1 MRKAR
6 VHEGGARALAIRLII
21 VFGIISLFSDAIFEG
36 ARSVNG
42 PYLETLG
49 ADAALV
55 GLVAG
60 LAEMLGYL
68 VRLLT
73 GAWADR
79 SKAYW
84 AFTIAGYATLAS
96 VPLLALTGAWRTA
109 ALFIVLERVGK
120 AIRSPA
126 KDTILSTATRQ
137 VGTGFGFG
145 LHQAMDQTGAIL
157 GPLVFALVF
166 AFGGKAGASVAEYQ
180 AAYRWLWLPF
190 GALMA
195 ILLVAFFRMP
205 DPERLEPIVPAAGEA
220 DRLTGIFRLYVAFTF
235 VTTLGFTS
243 WAILGFHFKAKGVLT
258 DAEIPLFYAI
268 AMGVDGLTALLVG
281 LGYDWMKRRSGRERG
296 GLSALAIIP
305 VFSML
310 IPVFGFSSSKGLAIA
325 AAAVWG
331 VVMGAHETIMK
342 SAIADIT
349 PMKKRG
355 TGYGIFNSA
364 YGLAVFAGSAGM
376 GLLYDL
382 SLGLVVAL
390 SVAIEAAALAVFVFL
405 RREALRG
412 EGDSG
417 EISEPRD
424 TRRRPS

>member
-1 MRKAR
+1 MQ
-6 VHEGGARALAIRLII
+6 LIV
-21 VFGIISLFSDAIFEG
+21 VFGIISLFSDSIFES

-60 LAEMLGYL
+60 LAELLGYL

-84 AFTIAGYATLAS
+84 AFTIAGYATLAA
-96 VPLLALTGAWRTA
+96 VPFLAFAGTWRAA

-145 LHQAMDQTGAIL
+145 LHQAMDQVGAIL
-157 GPLVFALVF
+157 GPLVFTVVF
-166 AFGGKAGASVAEYQ
+166 VLGGSAKASVAEYQ
-180 AAYRWLWLPF
+180 GAYRWLWIPF

-195 ILLVAFFRMP
+195 VLLFAFFRVP
-205 DPERLEPIVPAAGEA
+205 DPESSFEPVVPRPREE
-220 DRLTGIFRLYVAFTF
+220 DKLTPVFWLYVAFTF
-235 VTTLGFTS
+235 VATLGFAG
-243 WAILGFHFKAKGVLT
+243 WALLGFHFKAAGILS

-268 AMGVDGLTALLVG
+268 AMGVDGATALVVG
-281 LGYDWMKRRSGRERG
+281 LLYDRLKRRTGRESG
-296 GLSALAIIP
+296 GLGLLVAVPFLSALIP
-305 VFSML
+305 L
-310 IPVFGFSSSKGLAIA
+310 LGFSSSRGLAMA

-331 VVMGAHETIMK
+331 VVMGIHETIMK

-355 TGYGIFNSA
+355 TGYGIFNTA
-364 YGLAVFAGSAGM
+364 YGLGLFAGSAAM
-376 GLLYDL
+376 GLAYDA
-382 SLGLVVAL
+382 SPAWVIAMAL
-390 SVAIEAAALAVFVFL
+390 AAEAAALGLFL
-405 RREALRG
+405 VMRRQARRG
-412 EGDSG
+412 
-417 EISEPRD
+417 
-424 TRRRPS
+424 

>member
-1 MRKAR
+1 MRNAQQRKS
-6 VHEGGARALAIRLII
+6 ARALAIRII
-21 VFGIISLFSDAIFEG
+21 VGFGVISLFSDTIFEG

-42 PYLETLG
+42 PYLATLG

-73 GAWADR
+73 GAWADK

-84 AFTIAGYATLAS
+84 AFTIAGYASLAS
-96 VPLLALTGAWRTA
+96 VPLLALTGVWRTA
-109 ALFIVLERVGK
+109 ALLIVLERVGK

-126 KDTILSTATRQ
+126 KDTILSAATKQ

-145 LHQAMDQTGAIL
+145 LHQAMDQIGAIL
-157 GPLVFALVF
+157 GPLVFAAVF

-180 AAYRWLWLPF
+180 TAYRWLWLPF
-190 GALMA
+190 GVLMA
-195 ILLVAFFRMP
+195 ILLLAFFRTP
-205 DPERLEPIVPAAGEA
+205 EPERLEPEIPAAGEA
-220 DRLTGIFRLYVAFTF
+220 DKPTRTFRLYVAFTF

-243 WAILGFHFKAKGVLT
+243 WAILGFHFKSKGILA

-268 AMGVDGLTALLVG
+268 AMGVDGLAALLVG
-281 LGYDWMKRRSGRERG
+281 LGYDRMKKLAGSERG

-305 VFSML
+305 VFSIL
-310 IPVFGFSSSKGLAIA
+310 IPVFGFSSSRALAIA

-349 PMKKRG
+349 PMKRRG
-355 TGYGIFNSA
+355 TGYGIFNTA
-364 YGLAVFAGSAGM
+364 YGLALFAGSAGM
-376 GLLYDL
+376 GLLYDV

-390 SVAIEAAALAVFVFL
+390 SVAIEVAALGVFVL
-405 RREALRG
+405 LWREALGTGHRPDKA
-412 EGDSG
+412 ERSG
-417 EISEPRD
+417 
-424 TRRRPS
+424 